1 MDATRV
7 RRTKSMARRTWYAH
21 WRQLRFAR
29 YMGVIN
35 RFSPCPIV
43 AVNSGR
49 HNDRQGGRQKFL
61 GKDQSRVAKKS
72 TENRG
77 FSAAGCPKT
86 SELLL
91 GL

>member
-29 YMGVIN
+29 FMGVIN
-35 RFSPCPIV
+35 GFSACPIV

-49 HNDRQGGRQKFL
+49 Y
-61 GKDQSRVAKKS
+61 
-72 TENRG
+72 NRG

-91 GL
+91 CS

>member
-35 RFSPCPIV
+35 RFSTCAIV
-43 AVNSGR
+43 TVNSGR
-49 HNDRQGGRQKFL
+49 HN
-61 GKDQSRVAKKS
+61 
-72 TENRG
+72 RG
-77 FSAAGCPKT
+77 FSAAECQKT